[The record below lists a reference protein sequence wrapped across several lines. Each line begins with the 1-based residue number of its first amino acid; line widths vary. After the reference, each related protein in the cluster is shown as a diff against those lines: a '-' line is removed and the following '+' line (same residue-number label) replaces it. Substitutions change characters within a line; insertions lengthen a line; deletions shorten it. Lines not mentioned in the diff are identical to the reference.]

1 MLSGAVFN
9 GVGSGF
15 YISNFFNF
23 FVSAV
28 INETHFNLLVEII
41 VFDVVVGSVS
51 LFGFNFYDVG
61 FQKVINSCTESP
73 VVPDFHDVKIQAHQ
87 IF

>member
-9 GVGSGF
+9 GVGSCF
-15 YISNFFNF
+15 YITDFLYF
-23 FVSAV
+23 FVSEV
-28 INETHFNLLVEII
+28 INDTHFNLLVELV

>member
-9 GVGSGF
+9 RIGSGF
-15 YISNFFNF
+15 YISNFLHF
-23 FVSAV
+23 FVSKIV
-28 INETHFNLLVEII
+28 NDTHFNLLIELV

-73 VVPDFHDVKIQAHQ
+73 VVPDFLDV
-87 IF
+87 